1 MSGDCAATPRSTAL
15 ELVGRTATIAV
26 VVHNND
32 GQIVGVATLALL
44 LDGLSRPSP
53 AGPGPDSVERVS
65 GGPP

>member
-1 MSGDCAATPRSTAL
+1 MSGDCSATPHSTAL
-15 ELVGRTATIAV
+15 ELVARIGMIAV

-32 GQIVGVATLALL
+32 SQTVGVATLAHV

-53 AGPGPDSVERVS
+53 EGPSPDSVERVS